1 MVHRYSDDE
10 PSLGRSIEREDP
22 AYNVRSEVGS
32 TSFKLID

>member
-10 PSLGRSIEREDP
+10 QSMGRSIERAE
-22 AYNVRSEVGS
+22 AAFNVRSEAGS